1 MSEKFEI
8 TVHFKENS
16 FWMSRNTFVK
26 GTVSR
31 EKLFTWGLGEMD
43 WTLTIDR
50 TWFLH
55 FPDQLFKCHNILT
68 VCRLEVKPVDDFQQL
83 MRSAD

>member
-1 MSEKFEI
+1 
-8 TVHFKENS
+8 
-16 FWMSRNTFVK
+16 
-26 GTVSR
+26 
-31 EKLFTWGLGEMD
+31 MD

-50 TWFLH
+50 TWLLH